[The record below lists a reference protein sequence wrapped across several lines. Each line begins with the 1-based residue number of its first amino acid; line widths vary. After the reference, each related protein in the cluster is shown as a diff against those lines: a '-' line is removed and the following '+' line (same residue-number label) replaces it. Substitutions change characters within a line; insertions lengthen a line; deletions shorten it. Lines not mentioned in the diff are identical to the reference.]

1 MFMKT
6 KLAAFGLV
14 AWALLGGCASSE
26 RPVRIP
32 AQTAASS
39 TFPTAEPLRDSSK
52 LVSAVKEAMYPLT
65 QARVVIADYPLLRR
79 DFQELAN
86 LSEPEIDSWLLARTA
101 YISKGQAAQVEV
113 NTPIPHDHTREII
126 AFRPGQ
132 YGRASV
138 ASEGSNLIDVKGTG
152 ALKPRQASHG
162 NGLVTLG
169 EGFREFIYENVVRD
183 GLRDAGSSV
192 KTVGSYAVIDA
203 GFDVVHG
210 DGSRSRAG
218 LYLRQA
224 SVRDNLGFADGT
236 DVMKVRQ
243 ILSTLG
249 IETEGNIQM
258 SRERA
263 LVDFGHYAVSP
274 KLQGQQRD
282 LGRGAKLLPLNV
294 WGYDERLPIPAE
306 LWSLS
311 RWDYPWAWSHEFAEA
326 WGRGEVDRATAWR
339 HFMTFKQSYSGF
351 LNVPVAGGSCT
362 GAVGDLLR
370 SP

>member
-1 MFMKT
+1 MKT
-6 KLAAFGLV
+6 YRSSLSLVTWAF
-14 AWALLGGCASSE
+14 LGACATSPA
-26 RPVRIP
+26 PVRIP
-32 AQTAASS
+32 AQVAPAPNFS
-39 TFPTAEPLRDSSK
+39 TSEPLRDSSK

-65 QARVVIADYPLLRR
+65 EARVVIADYPLLRR
-79 DFQELAN
+79 DFPELAN

-101 YISKGQAAQVEV
+101 YISKGQASQVAV
-113 NTPIPHDHTREII
+113 NTPIPHDPTREIL
-126 AFRPGQ
+126 ALRPNQ

-138 ASEGSNLIDVKGTG
+138 AVDGRNLIDVKGTG

-169 EGFREFIYENVVRD
+169 EGLREFIYENVVRD
-183 GLRDAGSSV
+183 GLSDAGSPV

-203 GFDVVHG
+203 GFEVVHG

-224 SVRDNLGFADGT
+224 SVRTNLGFADGP
-236 DVMKVRQ
+236 DVTKVRE
-243 ILSTLG
+243 ILTGLG

-274 KLQGQQRD
+274 KLHRQLRDQGK
-282 LGRGAKLLPLNV
+282 GAKLLPLNV
-294 WGYDERLPIPAE
+294 WGYDERIRVPTE
-306 LWSLS
+306 RWSLS

-326 WGRGEVDRATAWR
+326 WGRGEVSRATAWQ

-351 LNVPVAGGSCT
+351 LNVPVAGGPCT
-362 GAVGDLLR
+362 QAVGDLLQ